1 MFYNTHGMPYLKEK
15 SGAFGTLC
23 LFVLVSGRCTIFFPM
38 TGCAPP
44 DSFYTMIKYYLLKEA
59 FLRLGLKCKKQQG
72 VEGQSPQ
79 KTVVELTEVW
89 EVGIFCGKSDAKLNL
104 T

>member
-1 MFYNTHGMPYLKEK
+1 MFYNTHGMFYLKEK
-15 SGAFGTLC
+15 SGAFETLC

-38 TGCAPP
+38 TGCAPR
-44 DSFYTMIKYYLLKEA
+44 DRFYTMIKYYLLKEA

-89 EVGIFCGKSDAKLNL
+89 KLGFFVGKVMLS
-104 T
+104 

>member
-1 MFYNTHGMPYLKEK
+1 MFYNTHGMLYLKEK
-15 SGAFGTLC
+15 SGAFETLC

-38 TGCAPP
+38 TGCAPR
-44 DSFYTMIKYYLLKEA
+44 DCFYTMIKYYLLKEA

-89 EVGIFCGKSDAKLNL
+89 KLGFFVGKVMLS
-104 T
+104 

>member
-1 MFYNTHGMPYLKEK
+1 MACPTWRKNQEPLGPYV
-15 SGAFGTLC
+15 C
-23 LFVLVSGRCTIFFPM
+23 LSWYQAVAQYFSQWQVVL
-38 TGCAPP
+38 PP